1 MKPAI
6 MAVAGGMAL
15 LAAACTPPYAG
26 RGWRTPLKPVS
37 RLECPESKGGLTR
50 VSAAPDGQSCAYSG
64 EDGAQV
70 TLSLV
75 KVSGDPDS
83 ALDPIE
89 ADLKTLAPPP
99 APKPP
104 EPPEPPDPD
113 QTSAPTRSAD
123 DHPKNVNITLPGIRI
138 HAGEDKANI
147 RVGGLNIDADGEND
161 AVHMHGDHGP
171 FGRRGQ
177 FSMDASDGGAIIRTR
192 GGGRDVSSSLILA
205 SDHAGPAGWRVVG
218 YEARGP
224 RSGPLV
230 VAKVMIKSDDH
241 DDVFKDAKALVRA
254 SAGGG

>member
-1 MKPAI
+1 MKSA
-6 MAVAGGMAL
+6 MMVAAGGMAL
-15 LAAACTPPYAG
+15 LATACAPPYAG
-26 RGWRTPLKPVS
+26 HGWRTPLKPIS
-37 RLECPESKGGLTR
+37 RLDCPESKGRLTR
-50 VSAAPDGQSCAYSG
+50 VSASPDGQACAYSG

-75 KVSGDPDS
+75 KVSGDPDA

-104 EPPEPPDPD
+104 EPPESDEP
-113 QTSAPTRSAD
+113 SAPSRSAD
-123 DHPKNVNITLPGIRI
+123 DGHKNVNINLPGINI

-147 RVGGLNIDADGEND
+147 HVGGLNIDADGQND

-171 FGRRGQ
+171 FGRRGH
-177 FSMDASDGGAIIRTR
+177 FSLDASDGGAIIRTR
-192 GGGRDVSSSLILA
+192 GGGRDVNSSLILA

-224 RSGPLV
+224 RTGPLV

-241 DDVFKDAKALVRA
+241 DQIFKDAKALVRV
-254 SAGGG
+254 SAGG